1 MSGRFLATFA
11 WYGSQ
16 LQCHA
21 FSGGPFFKP
30 WSRQTASSLSASQAS
45 LFALY
50 LQHLFLP
57 CTYLF
62 NSLGY
67 KCKDKNQACLGHS
80 STHHDGYHLTYN
92 RELIN
97 TCYLKELTAEWFHC
111 MGTELVD
118 CPHLNTGTRYNKRDC
133 DQSHLD
139 SLEDSSLLISKSQ
152 TNKIQFI
159 EFLRVQI
166 NSVPRHKIIC
176 PYWPFISLFI
186 CQFVTM
192 DRKRLTLLFV
202 FTRPRTAIFK
212 ALWYSWSNFGNFIS

>member
-1 MSGRFLATFA
+1 MGLS
-11 WYGSQ
+11 
-16 LQCHA
+16 
-21 FSGGPFFKP
+21 FSAGGPSFKP

-57 CTYLF
+57 CAYLF

-67 KCKDKNQACLGHS
+67 KCKGKNQACLGHS
-80 STHHDGYHLTYN
+80 GTHHDGYHLAYN
-92 RELIN
+92 SELIN
-97 TCYLKELTAEWFHC
+97 TCYLKELTVEWFHC
-111 MGTELVD
+111 MATELVD

-133 DQSHLD
+133 GQSHLD

-152 TNKIQFI
+152 TNKIQFT
-159 EFLRVQI
+159 EFRRVQI
-166 NSVPRHKIIC
+166 NSVLRHKIIC
-176 PYWPFISLFI
+176 PYWPFISPFI

-202 FTRPRTAIFK
+202 FTKPRTAIFK
-212 ALWYSWSNFGNFIS
+212 PLWYSRSNFGNFIS